1 MGRECQEDRM
11 VRQRDRRGVEWS
23 VDKFGAPIL
32 QQQTEWKNT
41 LGMRHRFRLGA
52 SPLLRFT
59 PQVFRQSE
67 EMARTLGNGPK
78 SCDDYG
84 FIQCV
89 KRLFPTLQTEGGG
102 EGQVALLPAPLAV
115 TAAMTALF
123 VMP

>member
-1 MGRECQEDRM
+1 M
-11 VRQRDRRGVEWS
+11 
-23 VDKFGAPIL
+23 DKFGTPIL

-59 PQVFRQSE
+59 LQVFRQLE
-67 EMARTLGNGPK
+67 AMARTLGNGQK

-102 EGQVALLPAPLAV
+102 EGQVALLPSPLAV

>member
-1 MGRECQEDRM
+1 M
-11 VRQRDRRGVEWS
+11 
-23 VDKFGAPIL
+23 DKFGTPIL
-32 QQQTEWKNT
+32 QQQTERKNT

-59 PQVFRQSE
+59 LQVFRQSE
-67 EMARTLGNGPK
+67 EMARTLGNGQK

-89 KRLFPTLQTEGGG
+89 KRLFPTLQTEAE

>member
-1 MGRECQEDRM
+1 M
-11 VRQRDRRGVEWS
+11 
-23 VDKFGAPIL
+23 DKFGTPIL

-59 PQVFRQSE
+59 LQVFRQSE
-67 EMARTLGNGPK
+67 EMARTLGNGQK

-89 KRLFPTLQTEGGG
+89 KRLFPTLQTEG
-102 EGQVALLPAPLAV
+102 EGTGKGRWHCCLPRLRSRQR
-115 TAAMTALF
+115 
-123 VMP
+123 

>member
-1 MGRECQEDRM
+1 M
-11 VRQRDRRGVEWS
+11 
-23 VDKFGAPIL
+23 DKFGTPIL

-59 PQVFRQSE
+59 LQVFRQSE
-67 EMARTLGNGPK
+67 AMARTLGNGQK

-84 FIQCV
+84 FIRCV
-89 KRLFPTLQTEGGG
+89 KRLFPTLQTEEG

>member
-1 MGRECQEDRM
+1 MGEQDGKRVPGGSDGEAKGQERS
-11 VRQRDRRGVEWS
+11 GVWTS
-23 VDKFGAPIL
+23 LVPPIL
-32 QQQTEWKNT
+32 QQQTERKNT

-59 PQVFRQSE
+59 LQVFRQSE

-89 KRLFPTLQTEGGG
+89 KRLFPTL
-102 EGQVALLPAPLAV
+102 L
-115 TAAMTALF
+115 
-123 VMP
+123 

>member
-1 MGRECQEDRM
+1 M
-11 VRQRDRRGVEWS
+11 
-23 VDKFGAPIL
+23 DKFGTPIL

-52 SPLLRFT
+52 SPLLRVT
-59 PQVFRQSE
+59 LQVFRQLE
-67 EMARTLGNGPK
+67 AMARTLGNGQK

-84 FIQCV
+84 FIQYV
-89 KRLFPTLQTEGGG
+89 KRLFPTLQTVRGG